1 MAGSWLRYEGEIYL
15 TNEFKAESVTY
26 HEILRAVTEG
36 ATQWSEI
43 ENRLKT
49 TAQLSPYLVRLERF
63 GILKKLQPIFQEDNK
78 RKTTK
83 YSVADPYFSFWLTF
97 ITPPEPRRLAEAGN
111 WEGAKDY
118 CRRHLNEFL
127 GKSLER
133 WFIADYRGDHRWNHV
148 GGWWDKNDVNKIDLV
163 AVNTDEKQL
172 EIAEVKLNPRRYD
185 ELKLRMKAEAF
196 LQATSKFRDY
206 ALTVRGL
213 SPENL
218 CQEDPDDRGCIIQ
231 RARTLSP
238 IGETI

>member
-83 YSVADPYFSFWLTF
+83 NAGSSPTTAATTVGTTWAAGGIKTTSTKLISSPS
-97 ITPPEPRRLAEAGN
+97 TPTRN
-111 WEGAKDY
+111 SW
-118 CRRHLNEFL
+118 
-127 GKSLER
+127 KSPKSNSIPVDMTNSNCE
-133 WFIADYRGDHRWNHV
+133 
-148 GGWWDKNDVNKIDLV
+148 
-163 AVNTDEKQL
+163 
-172 EIAEVKLNPRRYD
+172 
-185 ELKLRMKAEAF
+185 
-196 LQATSKFRDY
+196 
-206 ALTVRGL
+206 
-213 SPENL
+213 
-218 CQEDPDDRGCIIQ
+218 
-231 RARTLSP
+231 
-238 IGETI
+238 